1 MTETPIIKKLVHWFA
16 NKSLDWFLHDKDLR
30 RKSVKVNQ
38 AFDLEKNG
46 VIHLNSD
53 IHFRLSWD
61 IFPYSNERFVE
72 NLKAF

>member
-1 MTETPIIKKLVHWFA
+1 MTETPIIKKLVHWFVS
-16 NKSLDWFLHDKDLR
+16 KSLDWFLYDKDLR
-30 RKSVKVNQ
+30 PKSVKVNQ

-46 VIHLNSD
+46 SD